1 MMSHF
6 QSLFRLQ
13 STRFMT
19 ERLQAAVFVTVDR
32 VRVWLLLSVTGHD
45 LKQYKDTLCSEK
57 LANWSTA
64 WLSQGLLQVRKTAS
78 LKNSQVTTDHHQY
91 RKSHGRMPAGDST
104 LAEMVILAVSC

>member
-1 MMSHF
+1 
-6 QSLFRLQ
+6 
-13 STRFMT
+13 MT

-91 RKSHGRMPAGDST
+91 RNRAMAGC
-104 LAEMVILAVSC
+104 LRGIQHWLRW